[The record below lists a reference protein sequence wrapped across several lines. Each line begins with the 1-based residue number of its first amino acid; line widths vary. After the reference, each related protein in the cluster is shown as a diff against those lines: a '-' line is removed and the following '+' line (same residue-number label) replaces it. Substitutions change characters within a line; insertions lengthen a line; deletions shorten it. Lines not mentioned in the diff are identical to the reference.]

1 VLNRTT
7 EHPSEQIPWTDGQGN
22 TSINTMAHGDAIIQ
36 LQHKYTALRSDFML
50 LVEKLHEF
58 GAVLLSCCP
67 MPSDLPESRNAPAPN
82 SPMMVEPQTLSA
94 QTSPEIR
101 YNSNPVSFGM
111 DAASSSKP
119 SNASMLANH
128 SVLQDKGNPNVS
140 RTPDVSNIYLDT
152 EMPDLNDNEDETN
165 TLESAYPQAGLDE
178 QNQPGVEILE
188 ESNGKTSTSGSI
200 ALAHGNCDKQKGKAG
215 TLSQRP
221 RGRPRRR
228 SLKARSENTRSKPQ
242 GESS

>member
-22 TSINTMAHGDAIIQ
+22 TSISTMTHGDAIIQ
-36 LQHKYTALRSDFML
+36 LQHKYTALQSDFML

-58 GAVLLSCCP
+58 GAVLLSCRP
-67 MPSDLPESRNAPAPN
+67 VPGDLSLHRSTIPESRNAPAP
-82 SPMMVEPQTLSA
+82 
-94 QTSPEIR
+94 
-101 YNSNPVSFGM
+101 SNPVSFGM
-111 DAASSSKP
+111 DAALSSKP
-119 SNASMLANH
+119 SDASMLANH
-128 SVLQDKGNPNVS
+128 SVLQDKGNPNVL
-140 RTPDVSNIYLDT
+140 RTPGVSNIYLDT

-165 TLESAYPQAGLDE
+165 TLESAHPQAGLDE
-178 QNQPGVEILE
+178 KLNQPGVEILE
-188 ESNGKTSTSGSI
+188 ESNGQTSTSGSI

-228 SLKARSENTRSKPQ
+228 SLKARSEKPQ